1 MSVDHRNLVS
11 SEVHEPKHISDS
23 TSSDAGKVITPLS
36 GGDSE
41 LRYLSSADLS
51 DGGDL
56 LTEAIAKNNDALNY
70 QGWQSVVDARV
81 TTSTITVDTNET
93 KITIDNEGDAAHINS
108 DYLPLAI
115 RGTGNLWDTTN
126 SKITPINEGDSYEV
140 RLNATVDSF
149 VGTPELITAK
159 LDIGGLSAPT
169 IVVGEKSESASKT
182 APYVVTFNLPIFCL
196 NTFVTNGGQIFMRT
210 KAGSVNI
217 GERSIFIV
225 RTSSGNN

>member
-51 DGGDL
+51 DGADL
-56 LTEAIAKNNDALNY
+56 LTETITKNNDALNY
-70 QGWQSVVDARV
+70 QGWQSVRDARV
-81 TTSTITVDTNET
+81 TTSTITVDTSET
-93 KITIDNEGDAAHINS
+93 KITIDNEGDATLINS
-108 DYLPLAI
+108 DYLPLSI
-115 RGTGNLWDTTN
+115 RGTGNLWDTVN
-126 SKITPINEGDSYEV
+126 SKITPISEGDSYDI
-140 RLNATVDSF
+140 RINATVDSV

-159 LDIGGLSAPT
+159 IDIGGLTAPT
-169 IVVGEKSESASKT
+169 IVVGEKTESADKT
-182 APYVVTFNLPIFCL
+182 APYVVTFTFPIFCL
-196 NTFVTNGGQIFMRT
+196 DTFVTNGGQIFMKT
-210 KAGSVNI
+210 LAGSVDI
-217 GERSIFIV
+217 SERSIFIV